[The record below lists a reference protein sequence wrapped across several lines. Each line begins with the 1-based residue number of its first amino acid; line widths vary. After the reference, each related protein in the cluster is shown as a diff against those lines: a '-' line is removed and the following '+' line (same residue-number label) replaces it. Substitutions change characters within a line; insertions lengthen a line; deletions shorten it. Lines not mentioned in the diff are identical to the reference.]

1 MPLAQKAIKQKIK
14 SVGSIKKITKTM
26 EMVSISKMRRSVD
39 KALASRAY
47 SHYALELLVNLS
59 KDKDVSNPLMLVP
72 QKAGVANKELI
83 VVIASSKGLCG
94 GYHTN
99 LFKALSS
106 YVKSDKAQGK
116 VFNAITIG
124 KYGEKICKKLSIP
137 TFASFNTFSEYSTIE
152 QTKELSDLVRR
163 EYEKGEYDSVKIL
176 YTEFLKSTTY
186 KPVLREIFPISVS
199 SIENIL
205 DAFTIPAP
213 AEALLARDYSK
224 NIDEK
229 VREKNINS
237 DLTDYQ
243 FEPDLNEILESIL
256 PGLVDVVFYQT
267 LAEAFASEH
276 SARMFA
282 MKNAGDSATTIL
294 DALML
299 SYNHARQDGITRE
312 LSEIVAGA
320 EALNI
325 N

>member
-1 MPLAQKAIKQKIK
+1 MPLATKAIKQKIK

-26 EMVSISKMRRSVD
+26 EMVSVSKMRRAVD
-39 KALASRAY
+39 HALASRTY

-59 KDKDVSNPLMLVP
+59 KDINVTNPLMN
-72 QKAGVANKELI
+72 KGKTDKELI
-83 VVIASSKGLCG
+83 VIVASNKGLCG

-99 LFKALSS
+99 LLKALTVYMKKEESR
-106 YVKSDKAQGK
+106 GK
-116 VFNAITIG
+116 VVKAITIG
-124 KYGEKICKKLSIP
+124 KYGEKISKKLGLPIL
-137 TFASFNTFSEYSTIE
+137 ASYNTFSEFSTVE
-152 QTKELSDLVRR
+152 QTKELSDLMRK
-163 EYEKGEYDSVKIL
+163 EYIEGDYSSVKIL

-186 KPVLREIFPISVS
+186 KPVLREIFPINVGT
-199 SIENIL
+199 IQNIL
-205 DAFTIPAP
+205 ESFVEPAP
-213 AEALLARDYSK
+213 AEVLLSNDPSKSGADYQ
-224 NIDEK
+224 
-229 VREKNINS
+229 EKNKEKEIIS
-237 DLTDYQ
+237 DFTDYK

-256 PGLVDVVFYQT
+256 PGLVDVVIYQT

-294 DALML
+294 EALTL

-320 EALNI
+320 EALNV

>member
-1 MPLAQKAIKQKIK
+1 MPLATKAIKQKIK

-39 KALASRAY
+39 RVLASRAY
-47 SHYALELLVNLS
+47 SHYALELLMNLS
-59 KDKDVSNPLMLVP
+59 KDINVTNELMVRG
-72 QKAGVANKELI
+72 KTNKELLI
-83 VVIASSKGLCG
+83 IIGSNKGMCG

-99 LFKALSS
+99 LFKALTLYMKKEESR
-106 YVKSDKAQGK
+106 GK
-116 VFNAITIG
+116 EIKAITIG
-124 KYGEKICKKLSIP
+124 KYAEKFCKKLELP
-137 TFASFNTFSEYSTIE
+137 TFAGFNNFSEFSTINE
-152 QTKELSDLVRR
+152 TKDLSDLIRK
-163 EYEKGEYDSVKIL
+163 EYVEGDYSSVKIL
-176 YTEFLKSTTY
+176 YTEFLKSTSY

-199 SIENIL
+199 TIKNIL
-205 DAFTIPAP
+205 EEGS
-213 AEALLARDYSK
+213 AEALSGEETQGEIIAGDFSDYK
-224 NIDEK
+224 
-229 VREKNINS
+229 
-237 DLTDYQ
+237 

-256 PGLVDVVFYQT
+256 PGLVDVVIYQT

-320 EALNI
+320 EALNT